1 MLSFTTNSE
10 APTVT
15 TAAATAVTSSTA
27 TLNGSGNPNGDA
39 TTGWFRYSTTSPGTC
54 NDIFGTRAPASG
66 GSALGAG
73 GSAVPYSEPISG
85 LAASTTY
92 YFCAI
97 AANSNGTGFG
107 AITSFSTGPTVVSF
121 ATVADTGDG
130 LLAEG
135 ERTIGGVTQLLVQF
149 SGAMADPPGNTSSED
164 VTNPAN
170 YRLFAAGP
178 NGQLETA
185 SCGAPAG
192 DDVTIV
198 VAGVDYAAAPFL
210 AALSFVGPF
219 ALDEESYRLA
229 VCATLQDPAG
239 HALEAAS
246 RTFYILGS
254 DRLAQ
259 PNFDDDLAGWTISDP
274 VPGAL
279 QWSSSDAGAAATS
292 GAAEIVTAVGAGQA
306 WLLWQCI
313 ELPERR
319 FLGRVRAR
327 IQSPTA
333 AAPVVRM
340 AIEHLAGEGCT
351 GAALGVV
358 LSPAIAGD
366 SASLWATSTVSGTVP
381 TGAQSVL
388 VTARVDGG
396 AASTFTAAL
405 DDLFYGDPVTLFVD
419 GFESG
424 GLARWSLAAP

>member
-1 MLSFTTNSE
+1 M
-10 APTVT
+10 
-15 TAAATAVTSSTA
+15 
-27 TLNGSGNPNGDA
+27 
-39 TTGWFRYSTTSPGTC
+39 
-54 NDIFGTRAPASG
+54 
-66 GSALGAG
+66 
-73 GSAVPYSEPISG
+73 PYSEPITG
-85 LAASTTY
+85 LAPGTTY

-149 SGAMADPPGNTSSED
+149 SGAMADPPGNTASED

-178 NGQLETA
+178 NGQLETT

-192 DDVTIV
+192 DDVTVV

-229 VCATLQDPAG
+229 VCASLQDPAG

-327 IQSPTA
+327 IQSLTA

-366 SASLWATSTVSGTVP
+366 SANLWATSAVSGTVP

-388 VTARVDGG
+388 VTARVDGA
-396 AASTFTAAL
+396 AASTFTATL

-424 GLARWSLAAP
+424 GLTRWSLAAP